1 MAAPAASPLA
11 ISRRLWQR
19 VRQAVRLLLK
29 VADWVVAVILLLVML
44 GNGKE
49 QATSLQS
56 RVLALARNDLFDY
69 ATWEIDAVWEKA
81 RQELFGVQTYL
92 DNSAERIEVVQY
104 LTKLSQVQALE
115 AEIERVYADPDTP
128 DPAVATA
135 DLRAQSEALRRDL
148 AKDQPLAEA
157 IIEEQV
163 SAVLANQGL
172 EVLGQVLPPVSMHFS
187 ALPDALIVSPRDHI
201 EMVVNLELKPVPVEQ
216 RAALENA
223 IDATLNVSSLVVPL
237 GGLSM
242 YPSMVEEP
250 DYPPTDLGLNVA
262 RAFEVTAHEWSHL
275 YLAFFPLG
283 LDYTARPDTRIIN
296 ETVASFFGQEIA
308 LKVMARYYP
317 DLPPPLYPSFTATQ
331 APPPAPNSN
340 APPSFDFNH
349 ELAVTRSHV
358 DELLAQGKIDEAEQY
373 MEAQRRVLASHG
385 YAIRKLNQA
394 YFAFYGGY
402 QNEPG
407 AGGTDPIGPAVE
419 ELRTLSPDLLAWLQ
433 TMRGITTRD
442 ELLAALNRAR
452 EQAPA
457 TP

>member
-1 MAAPAASPLA
+1 M
-11 ISRRLWQR
+11 
-19 VRQAVRLLLK
+19 LK
-29 VADWVVAVILLLVML
+29 VTDWIVAVILLLVLL
-44 GNGKE
+44 GDGKE

-92 DNSAERIEVVQY
+92 DNEAERTQVVQY
-104 LTKLSQVQALE
+104 LTKLSQVQELE
-115 AEIERVYADPDTP
+115 AEIERVYADPDTS
-128 DPAVATA
+128 DPAAATA
-135 DLRAQSEALRRDL
+135 ALRAQSDALRRDL

-163 SAVLANQGL
+163 SAVLAGQGL
-172 EVLGQVLPPVSMHFS
+172 EVMGQVLPPVSMHFS

-201 EMVVNLELKPVPVEQ
+201 EMVVNLELKAITVEQ
-216 RAALENA
+216 REVLEDT
-223 IDATLNVSSLVVPL
+223 IDSTLNVSSLVVPL

-250 DYPPTDLGLNVA
+250 DYPPDDLGLNVA

-283 LDYTARPDTRIIN
+283 LDYAARPDTRIIN

-317 DLPPPLYPSFTATQ
+317 DLPQPVYPSFAAPQ
-331 APPPAPNSN
+331 ASPAPNPN

-442 ELLAALNRAR
+442 QLLAALSRAR